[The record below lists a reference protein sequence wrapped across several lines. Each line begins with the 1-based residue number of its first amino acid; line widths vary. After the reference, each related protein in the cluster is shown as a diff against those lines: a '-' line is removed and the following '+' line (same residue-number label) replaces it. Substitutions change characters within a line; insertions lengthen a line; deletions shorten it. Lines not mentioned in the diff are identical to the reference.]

1 MFDDPIVLET
11 RKHREEFAASLG
23 YDLDRI
29 VADLQSRQGL
39 DGRVVVDR
47 TSVEESEHSDARET
61 SAVSVLNSTFTPHA
75 GQPATC
81 VQRTDTP

>member
-47 TSVEESEHSDARET
+47 TSVEESEQSDARET
-61 SAVSVLNSTFTPHA
+61 SAVSILNSNFTPHA
-75 GQPATC
+75 GQPSTC

>member
-11 RKHREEFAASLG
+11 RKHREEYAASFG

-39 DGRVVVDR
+39 DGRMVVDR
-47 TSVEESEHSDARET
+47 TSVDKSEQSDAPET
-61 SAVSVLNSTFTPHA
+61 SAKSVLNSQSTPRS
-75 GQPATC
+75 P
-81 VQRTDTP
+81 

>member
-11 RKHREEFAASLG
+11 RKHREEFAASMG

-39 DGRVVVDR
+39 DGRIVVDR
-47 TSVEESEHSDARET
+47 TSVEESEQSDARGT
-61 SAVSVLNSTFTPHA
+61 SAVSVLNSNFTPRS
-75 GQPATC
+75 Q
-81 VQRTDTP
+81 

>member
-47 TSVEESEHSDARET
+47 TSVEESEHLMHGRPRRCR
-61 SAVSVLNSTFTPHA
+61 F
-75 GQPATC
+75 
-81 VQRTDTP
+81 

>member
-47 TSVEESEHSDARET
+47 TSVEESERSDARET
-61 SAVSVLNSTFTPHA
+61 SAVSVLNSNFTPRS
-75 GQPATC
+75 P
-81 VQRTDTP
+81 

>member
-11 RKHREEFAASLG
+11 RKRREEYAASLG

-29 VADLQSRQGL
+29 VADLQLRQGR

-47 TSVEESEHSDARET
+47 SSCGKSEPSDAGDAP
-61 SAVSVLNSTFTPHA
+61 SASTLKSESTP
-75 GQPATC
+75 PS
-81 VQRTDTP
+81 P

>member
-1 MFDDPIVLET
+1 MFEAPIVLET
-11 RKHREEFAASLG
+11 RKYREEFAASLG

-47 TSVEESEHSDARET
+47 TSVEESEQADARADWKWFDDKRVKLPPE
-61 SAVSVLNSTFTPHA
+61 
-75 GQPATC
+75 
-81 VQRTDTP
+81 

>member
-11 RKHREEFAASLG
+11 RKRREEYAASLG

-29 VADLQSRQGL
+29 VADLQLRQGH

-47 TSVEESEHSDARET
+47 SCREKSEPSDAQEPPSAST
-61 SAVSVLNSTFTPHA
+61 SKTESTPRS
-75 GQPATC
+75 P
-81 VQRTDTP
+81 

>member
-47 TSVEESEHSDARET
+47 TSVEESEQSDARET
-61 SAVSVLNSTFTPHA
+61 SAVSVLNSTSTPHA
-75 GQPATC
+75 GQPSTC
-81 VQRTDTP
+81 VQPTDTP

>member
-11 RKHREEFAASLG
+11 RKHREKYAASLG
-23 YDLDRI
+23 FDLDRI

-47 TSVEESEHSDARET
+47 TSVEESEQSDARET
-61 SAVSVLNSTFTPHA
+61 SAVSILNSNFTP
-75 GQPATC
+75 QSP
-81 VQRTDTP
+81 

>member
-11 RKHREEFAASLG
+11 RKHREKYAASLG
-23 YDLDRI
+23 FDLDRI

-47 TSVEESEHSDARET
+47 TSVEESEQSDARET
-61 SAVSVLNSTFTPHA
+61 SAVSVLNSNFTPHA
-75 GQPATC
+75 GQPSTC

>member
-47 TSVEESEHSDARET
+47 TSVEVSEQSDERET
-61 SAVSVLNSTFTPHA
+61 SALSGLNSNFTPRS
-75 GQPATC
+75 P
-81 VQRTDTP
+81 